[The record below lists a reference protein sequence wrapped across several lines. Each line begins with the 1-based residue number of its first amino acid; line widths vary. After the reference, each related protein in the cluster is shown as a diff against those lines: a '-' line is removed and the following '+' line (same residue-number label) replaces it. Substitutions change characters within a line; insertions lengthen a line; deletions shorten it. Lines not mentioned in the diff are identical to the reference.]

1 MYEGISHKCGYNDCY
16 SLNETD
22 LRIRL
27 HANRSVVKAVL
38 VHEDPYI
45 NGISG
50 FSAWDGHPA
59 EMKLTAELAHEIIY
73 SVTVKPEY
81 RRLQY
86 YFLLTFDDGTVKCF
100 LEDGFYDPSFIHRDE
115 FAKHFFKFAWMNDSD
130 ICNPP
135 EWVADT
141 VWYQIFPDRFSRSE
155 DGSKG
160 RFRDWDVITGIDHKS
175 LYGGNVR
182 GVSERLEYLASLGIT
197 GIYFNPIFR
206 SGTNHRYDTADYEE
220 LDPAFGTNEEF
231 AALVKKAHDMG
242 FKIMIDAVFNHSGP
256 EFFAWRDVLK
266 NGRNSRYFD
275 WYYVN
280 DDDFAGK
287 KGNTMDGRYYSF
299 AFVAEMPKLNTN
311 NPEVVDYFTGICKK
325 WIAEFDID
333 GIRFDVGNEISH
345 SFIKHLRRELK
356 KIRPD
361 IFLLGEIWTDSAPY
375 LDGDEYDSVMNYP
388 FMQSIGNFFLD
399 GSLNAVDF
407 RYRIDYCYSLYKE
420 QVNRVLFNLLD
431 SHDVARIINRT
442 GSYDEFIQQMTILMT
457 MPGSP
462 CIYYG
467 TEIALEGADDPYNR
481 RPMPWKDIESGKYE
495 HITEEVKELIALRK
509 SEGFKGKGGLFWEE
523 SDGSRLIRYS
533 RGEGGRYRVCI
544 NANDYD
550 VDPVV
555 KGDVLFAHGY
565 EDGRLK
571 KGGVL
576 VTVIKEK

>member
-1 MYEGISHKCGYNDCY
+1 
-16 SLNETD
+16 
-22 LRIRL
+22 
-27 HANRSVVKAVL
+27 
-38 VHEDPYI
+38 
-45 NGISG
+45 
-50 FSAWDGHPA
+50 
-59 EMKLTAELAHEIIY
+59 
-73 SVTVKPEY
+73 
-81 RRLQY
+81 
-86 YFLLTFDDGTVKCF
+86 
-100 LEDGFYDPSFIHRDE
+100 
-115 FAKHFFKFAWMNDSD
+115 
-130 ICNPP
+130 
-135 EWVADT
+135 
-141 VWYQIFPDRFSRSE
+141 
-155 DGSKG
+155 
-160 RFRDWDVITGIDHKS
+160 
-175 LYGGNVR
+175 
-182 GVSERLEYLASLGIT
+182 
-197 GIYFNPIFR
+197 
-206 SGTNHRYDTADYEE
+206 
-220 LDPAFGTNEEF
+220 
-231 AALVKKAHDMG
+231 
-242 FKIMIDAVFNHSGP
+242 
-256 EFFAWRDVLK
+256 
-266 NGRNSRYFD
+266 
-275 WYYVN
+275 
-280 DDDFAGK
+280 
-287 KGNTMDGRYYSF
+287 MDGRYYSF

-345 SFIKHLRRELK
+345 SFIKHLHRELK
-356 KIRPD
+356 KVRPD

-399 GSLNAVDF
+399 GSLNAGDF